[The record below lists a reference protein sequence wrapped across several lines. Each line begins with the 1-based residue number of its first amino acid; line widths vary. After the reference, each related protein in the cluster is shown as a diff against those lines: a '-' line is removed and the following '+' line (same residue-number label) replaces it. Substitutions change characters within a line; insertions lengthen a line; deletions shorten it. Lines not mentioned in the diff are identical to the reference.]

1 MIKGD
6 FLRTVY
12 YILHVQEP
20 KAKGHLSYRDTFSR
34 IVWCPLKTCFTPSL
48 PPSLPPGCIRK
59 NCAVGSSVIISDSE
73 RLSSPEVYQMKAD
86 IRMQKCG
93 FFYENPTETGL
104 AIKGLTWGLQNGAC
118 ADSLADAHAATLRAI
133 LRYMSDMK
141 VIMNHIFVIK

>member
-1 MIKGD
+1 MGI
-6 FLRTVY
+6 T
-12 YILHVQEP
+12 
-20 KAKGHLSYRDTFSR
+20 T
-34 IVWCPLKTCFTPSL
+34 
-48 PPSLPPGCIRK
+48 GCIRK

-93 FFYENPTETGL
+93 IFYENPTETGL

-141 VIMNHIFVIK
+141 VKMNHIFVIK